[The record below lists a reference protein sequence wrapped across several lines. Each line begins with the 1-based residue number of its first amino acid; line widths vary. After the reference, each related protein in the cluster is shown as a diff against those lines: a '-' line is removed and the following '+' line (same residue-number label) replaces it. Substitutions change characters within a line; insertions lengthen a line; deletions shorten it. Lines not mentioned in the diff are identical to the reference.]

1 MGRPPRHRACG
12 AAIQPWPSSRRSRT
26 ARRAEITP
34 PLPARARAAGSTG
47 HPRAGAPALP
57 RGALAG
63 LPQQA
68 RAGIRGALRA
78 GAGYLAGQLARAAR
92 GEHIAF
98 AAGARRIAPL
108 GRLPDGAARDDWREG
123 GRHRRRPG
131 RRAGLP
137 PRLVPGGCVAVVPP
151 GRAGLL
157 TGRRGEPTVA
167 SGKTGRA
174 GAADRDV

>member
-1 MGRPPRHRACG
+1 VHLLRARRRPGGCGYGEASPRPGQRRRHPALT
-12 AAIQPWPSSRRSRT
+12 AIAGHP
-26 ARRAEITP
+26 ARRAEIPP
-34 PLPARARAAGSTG
+34 PLPARARAAGGTG

-57 RGALAG
+57 RRALAG

-68 RAGIRGALRA
+68 RAGSRGALRA
-78 GAGYLAGQLARAAR
+78 DAGDLAGQLARAAR

-131 RRAGLP
+131 RRAGSP
-137 PRLVPGGCVAVVPP
+137 ARPVPGGYVAAAPP
-151 GRAGLL
+151 GPGGPVDGLL
-157 TGRRGEPTVA
+157 R
-167 SGKTGRA
+167 
-174 GAADRDV
+174 